1 MAMINNTL
9 VMLALFFSHQGEDQA
24 AAAKFPEKEV
34 KLLVQQSM
42 DYWRV
47 PGVAIAIVHQGE
59 TLFESG
65 FGVVEIS
72 KKKPV
77 STSTVFPIASC
88 TKAFTSAL
96 AASLISKKKL
106 DWDDKVQ
113 KHLPWFKLSEP
124 LATEDCRLRDLFCHR
139 TGLGSNDLLWYR
151 SGLKPEENVR
161 RAAFLQLD
169 KPFRSAYQYQSIMYS
184 AGGLVC
190 EKAGKESWE
199 KLLQQ
204 NILDPLGM
212 KNTVVMHPSENLARG
227 HFIGQFGFPE
237 VKEPYI
243 SAFPDPSGSIYS
255 SAHDLAS
262 WLKFQVDP
270 AHQKF
275 AGMGFAPQLFET
287 HKPQVVNPLED
298 LNKLL
303 HPFTV
308 QMSYGLGW
316 VIQDYRG
323 IKLVSH
329 AGAIDGFRT
338 HIAMVPEAKFGL
350 VVLSNLEH
358 TRMNLALSNSLV
370 DLLFNFSRVEWDKN
384 YAYIMADGL
393 QKSKIAYDNNLVEL
407 LKKYPGSLKLTDVL
421 GEYQNP
427 AYGKIELKMQGK
439 NVRLVVG
446 NHFVDLDH
454 LGSSI
459 LHARDFFFD
468 NPVLTFS
475 RDSSAKI
482 TGFKISGRLNAEFV
496 KLP

>member
-1 MAMINNTL
+1 MVLTFAY
-9 VMLALFFSHQGEDQA
+9 QGGDKA
-24 AAAKFPEKEV
+24 TAVKFPDKEV
-34 KLLVQQSM
+34 KLLVQQAM

-59 TLFESG
+59 TVFESG

-72 KKKPV
+72 KQKPV
-77 STSTVFPIASC
+77 DTNTLFPIASC

-113 KHLPWFKLSEP
+113 KHLPWFKLAEP
-124 LATEDCRLRDLFCHR
+124 LAAEDCRLRDLFSHR
-139 TGLGSNDLLWYR
+139 TGLSSNDLLWYR

-161 RAAFLQLD
+161 RAAFLPLEM
-169 KPFRSAYQYQSIMYS
+169 PFRSAYQYQSIMYS

-199 KLLQQ
+199 KLLRQE
-204 NILDPLGM
+204 ILDPLGM
-212 KNTVVMHPSENLARG
+212 KNTVVLPPNENLARG
-227 HFIGQFGFPE
+227 HFIGKFGFPE
-237 VKEPYI
+237 VKEPYV
-243 SAFPDPSGSIYS
+243 SAFPDPSGSVYS
-255 SAHDLAS
+255 SAHDLAN

-270 AHQKF
+270 THQKF
-275 AGMGFAPQLFET
+275 APMAFATQLLET
-287 HKPQVVNPLED
+287 QKPQIVNPLDD

-303 HPFTV
+303 HPFTT

-323 IKLVSH
+323 TKLVSH
-329 AGAIDGFRT
+329 GGAIDGFRT
-338 HIAMVPEAKFGL
+338 HIAMVPESKFGL
-350 VVLSNLEH
+350 VILSSLEH
-358 TRMNLALSNSLV
+358 TRMNLALSNSLI

-384 YAYIMADGL
+384 YAFIMTNGL

-407 LKKYPGSLKLTDVL
+407 LKKHPGSMNLSDVL

-439 NVRLVVG
+439 KIRLVVR
-446 NHFVDLDH
+446 NHFVDLDY
-454 LGSSI
+454 LGSSV
-459 LHARDFFFD
+459 LHAYDFVFD
-468 NPVLTFS
+468 NPVLVFS
-475 RDSSAKI
+475 RDSSSKI
-482 TGFKISGRLNAEFV
+482 TAFKISGRLNAEFH

>member
-1 MAMINNTL
+1 MITNILIMMA
-9 VMLALFFSHQGEDQA
+9 LAFAHQGDDKA
-24 AAAKFPEKEV
+24 TVAKFPDKEV

-42 DYWRV
+42 DYWRI

-59 TLFESG
+59 TVFESG

-72 KKKPV
+72 KQKPIA
-77 STSTVFPIASC
+77 TNTLFPIASC

-96 AASLISKKKL
+96 AASLIAKKKL

-124 LATEDCRLRDLFCHR
+124 LATEDCRLRDLFSHR
-139 TGLGSNDLLWYR
+139 TGMSGNDLLWYR
-151 SGLKPEENVR
+151 SGFAPEENVR
-161 RAAFLQLD
+161 KAAFLPLE

-190 EKAGKESWE
+190 EKVGGESWA
-199 KLLQQ
+199 KLLRRE
-204 NILDPLGM
+204 ILDPLEM
-212 KNTVVMHPSENLARG
+212 KDTVVLAPNENLSRG
-227 HFIGQFGFPE
+227 HFIGKFGFPE
-237 VKEPYI
+237 VKEPYV
-243 SAFPDPSGSIYS
+243 SAFPDPSGSVYS
-255 SAHDLAS
+255 SAHDLAN

-270 AHQKF
+270 SHQKF
-275 AGMGFAPQLFET
+275 SQMALAPQLLET
-287 HKPQVVNPLED
+287 QKPQVVNPLD
-298 LNKLL
+298 AMNKLL

-329 AGAIDGFRT
+329 GGAIDGFRT

-350 VVLSNLEH
+350 VILSNLEH
-358 TRMNLALSNSLV
+358 TRMNLALSNSLI
-370 DLLFNFSRVEWDKN
+370 DLLFNFPRVEWDKT
-384 YAYIMADGL
+384 YAFILTDGL
-393 QKSKIAYDNNLVEL
+393 QKSKIANDNNLIEL
-407 LKKYPGSLKLTDVL
+407 LKKYPGSMNIPDVL
-421 GEYQNP
+421 GEYHNP

-439 NVRLVVG
+439 KIRLVVG
-446 NHFVDLDH
+446 NHFADLDH

-459 LHARDFFFD
+459 LHAQDFLFD
-468 NPVLTFS
+468 NPVLIFS
-475 RDSSAKI
+475 RDSSSKI
-482 TGFKISGRLNAEFV
+482 TSFKISGRLTAEFL

>member
-1 MAMINNTL
+1 MINNTL
-9 VMLALFFSHQGEDQA
+9 LIMSLVFAQPDIEKV

-34 KLLVQQSM
+34 KLLVQQAM
-42 DYWRV
+42 EYWRV
-47 PGVAIAIVHQGE
+47 PGVAVAIVHQGE

-72 KKKPV
+72 KQKPV
-77 STSTVFPIASC
+77 TTNTFFPIASC

-96 AASLISKKKL
+96 AASLVAKKKL

-124 LATEDCRLRDLFCHR
+124 FASEDCRLRDLFCHR

-151 SGLKPEENVR
+151 SGLAPEENIR
-161 RAAFLQLD
+161 KAAFLPLEN
-169 KPFRSAYQYQSIMYS
+169 PFRSTYQYQSIMYS

-190 EKAGKESWE
+190 EKVGNASWA
-199 KLLQQ
+199 KLLRQE
-204 NILDPLGM
+204 ILDPLGM
-212 KNTVVMHPSENLARG
+212 KDTVVLPPNENLSRG
-227 HFIGQFGFPE
+227 HFIGRFGFPE
-237 VKEPYI
+237 VKEPYV
-243 SAFPDPSGSIYS
+243 SAFPDPAGSVYS
-255 SAHDLAS
+255 SAHDLAN

-270 AHQKF
+270 ANQKY
-275 AGMGFAPQLFET
+275 AKMDLTPQLLET
-287 HKPQVVNPLED
+287 QKPQVVNPLD
-298 LNKLL
+298 GINKLL
-303 HPFTV
+303 HPFTA
-308 QMSYGLGW
+308 QMSYGMGW

-323 IKLVSH
+323 TKLVSH

-338 HIAMVPEAKFGL
+338 HIATIPEAKFGL
-350 VVLSNLEH
+350 VILSNLEH
-358 TRMNLALSNSLV
+358 TRMNLALSNSLI

-384 YAYIMADGL
+384 YAFIMADGL
-393 QKSKIAYDNNLVEL
+393 QKSKIAYDDNLVEL
-407 LKKYPGSLKLTDVL
+407 LKKYPGSLNLPDVL

-446 NHFVDLDH
+446 NHFVDLNH

-459 LHARDFFFD
+459 LYARDFVFD
-468 NPVLTFS
+468 NPVLIFTK
-475 RDSSAKI
+475 DSSGKI
-482 TGFKISGRLNAEFV
+482 TSFKISGRLKAEFF